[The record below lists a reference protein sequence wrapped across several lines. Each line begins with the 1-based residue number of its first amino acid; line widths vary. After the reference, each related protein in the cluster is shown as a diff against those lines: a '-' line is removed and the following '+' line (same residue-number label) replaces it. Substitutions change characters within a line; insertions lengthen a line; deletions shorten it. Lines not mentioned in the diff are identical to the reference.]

1 MNITVSVIIPIYNR
15 ARTIS
20 VAIDSLLSQSF
31 KDFEIIL
38 INDGS
43 TDNTEEV
50 LEKYIKQ
57 DKRIK
62 LFIQENSGVS
72 SARNLGLR
80 MSEGQYITF
89 LDSDDFY
96 DPTYLEELYIRIQ
109 EKDAEICFCGYNK
122 IYEGTKVKNK
132 TVFTEKNVLTNY
144 LFGKLNV
151 HISGWMIKKELL
163 ELHGLRF
170 TEGLSWGEDV
180 EFICKVLLNSN
191 KLTYVQDYLTNYT
204 MDTTANNLSAFSLDK
219 IDKDVQSL
227 LNVLEYKNAKSNHSD
242 LHKAILG
249 YRLPALIIYRLNEA
263 LKQKNTEE
271 IIEYYEKY
279 FKFIQGGVLFYN
291 GLRSVKLFIYKLTLK
306 YRMLKIRR

>member
-89 LDSDDFY
+89 
-96 DPTYLEELYIRIQ
+96 
-109 EKDAEICFCGYNK
+109 
-122 IYEGTKVKNK
+122 
-132 TVFTEKNVLTNY
+132 
-144 LFGKLNV
+144 
-151 HISGWMIKKELL
+151 
-163 ELHGLRF
+163 
-170 TEGLSWGEDV
+170 
-180 EFICKVLLNSN
+180 
-191 KLTYVQDYLTNYT
+191 
-204 MDTTANNLSAFSLDK
+204 
-219 IDKDVQSL
+219 
-227 LNVLEYKNAKSNHSD
+227 
-242 LHKAILG
+242 
-249 YRLPALIIYRLNEA
+249 
-263 LKQKNTEE
+263 
-271 IIEYYEKY
+271 
-279 FKFIQGGVLFYN
+279 
-291 GLRSVKLFIYKLTLK
+291 
-306 YRMLKIRR
+306 